1 MEAEGGAPAPAPAPA
16 GAPGLSPA
24 LQDLIRN
31 IQVQQG
37 RGGRGLELSAV
48 LDSASL
54 IEAISDD
61 TAVQDMLVMHM
72 PDELQTREELMVFIK
87 TPQFR
92 QTIDSL
98 ATVLSS
104 EQMYTILMSM
114 GIDTSAAPFPGVEG
128 FLQALIGTLSKKSP
142 EPEVAPVQAME
153 EDDADLDA
161 DLYD

>member
-1 MEAEGGAPAPAPAPA
+1 
-16 GAPGLSPA
+16 
-24 LQDLIRN
+24 
-31 IQVQQG
+31 
-37 RGGRGLELSAV
+37 
-48 LDSASL
+48 
-54 IEAISDD
+54 
-61 TAVQDMLVMHM
+61 MHM

-128 FLQALIGTLSKKSP
+128 FLQVTFRQHKHLHTVL
-142 EPEVAPVQAME
+142 VAPNNAF
-153 EDDADLDA
+153 LTRP
-161 DLYD
+161 